1 MRFRELA
8 RRIHEEQGPLQT
20 PDNPYQQLQPQMPQP
35 PTKTVKKLAVPKDQQ
50 MGQEPAPQ
58 ANEPKKYADNSQLK
72 TLIKTL
78 EQNLP
83 NGSFVVQGAKGV
95 KKIPHIRAQKISTAE
110 LKASLAKMGAVAI
123 APDATQTVLSGKF
136 PAHSFSLKGTI
147 YSFVIG
153 AVKGASGEDSI
164 GLNRKELAP
173 TGLGLDGQ
181 TYNKTQLVDATKKAV
196 ELKIRDE
203 GLRQALIGLV
213 DIAAAGGQS
222 TLPPELAQ
230 EIAPLVGV
238 ISQDFGEIL
247 APILL
252 MDDNDTA
259 ELPSGNNPIVDV
271 KVKGM
276 NLSVKAL
283 TGSGT
288 SFRTVANLMDKYE
301 ASISGKGKK
310 AKFNVLKQFHPSTGG
325 KNVDKIIRAA
335 GAAAIPEYD
344 ALCTILGVPKIGSY
358 AELLGKMA
366 GFTKGMDYG
375 TFIKTFYPAMT
386 AGDWGKPVGLPADGA
401 FYMGASKSKAPSKE
415 KAAGKNSYDAK
426 PGVGASDIVTYV
438 LGVGLLNYVR
448 KGKNASEYSNMM
460 TDIVKQADA
469 VIGHITVNADG
480 SMAVKTRPFSDL
492 KFEFQYH
499 APSHIPGN
507 NLPGFMYVSD

>member
-1 MRFRELA
+1 MRFRELTS
-8 RRIHEEQGPLQT
+8 RIYEEQGPMQVSNNQT
-20 PDNPYQQLQPQMPQP
+20 TAMPTQ
-35 PTKTVKKLAVPKDQQ
+35 TTNKVGKQAVHPDQQ
-50 MGQEPAPQ
+50 IGQDPVDQTNA
-58 ANEPKKYADNSQLK
+58 PKKYADNSQLK
-72 TLIKTL
+72 AVIKSL
-78 EQNLP
+78 ETDAP
-83 NGSFVVQGAKGV
+83 NGKYVVQAPKGV

-110 LKASLAKMGAVAI
+110 LKGVMTKLGAVAV
-123 APDATQTVLSGKF
+123 APDTTQSVLSGKF
-136 PAHSFSLKGTI
+136 PVQSFLLNNII
-147 YSFVIG
+147 YSVVIG
-153 AVKGASGEDSI
+153 AVKGAAGEESI

-181 TYNKTQLVDATKKAV
+181 TYNKVQLVTATKKAV
-196 ELKIRDE
+196 ETKIRDE
-203 GLRQALIGLV
+203 GLRMALIGLV
-213 DIAAAGGQS
+213 DIAVGGGKG
-222 TLPPELAQ
+222 TLSPELAQ
-230 EIAPLVGV
+230 EISPLIGV

-252 MDDNDTA
+252 MDENDLA

-288 SFRTVANLMDKYE
+288 SFRTVADLMDKYE
-301 ASISGKGKK
+301 SSITGVETKQS
-310 AKFNVLKQFHPSTGG
+310 KFNVLKQFHPSTGG

-335 GAAAIPEYD
+335 AVANIPEYVTI
-344 ALCTILGVPKIGSY
+344 CGILGVQQLTGYSD
-358 AELLGKMA
+358 LLSNVTT
-366 GFTKGMDYG
+366 FTKGMDYG
-375 TFIKTFYPAMT
+375 TFIKTFYPAMI

-401 FYMGASKSKAPSKE
+401 FYMGTTKSKAPSKE

-426 PGVGASDIVTYV
+426 PGVGASDILTYV

-448 KGKNASEYSNMM
+448 KGKDAADYSNMM

-469 VIGHITVNADG
+469 VIGHIVINPDG
-480 SMAVKTRPFSDL
+480 SMSVNTKSFSDL

-507 NLPGFMYVSD
+507 NLPGFMYVAS

>member
-1 MRFRELA
+1 MRFRELTSC
-8 RRIHEEQGPLQT
+8 IYEEQGPVQIPNNQLTPMPQT
-20 PDNPYQQLQPQMPQP
+20 PIS
-35 PTKTVKKLAVPKDQQ
+35 KIKKQAVHPDQQ
-50 MGQEPAPQ
+50 MGQEPSPQ
-58 ANEPKKYADNSQLK
+58 SNAPKKYADNSQLK
-72 TLIKTL
+72 AVIKSL
-78 EQNLP
+78 ETDAP
-83 NGSFVVQGAKGV
+83 NGTYVVQAPKGV

-110 LKASLAKMGAVAI
+110 LKGVMAKLGAAAS
-123 APDATQTVLSGKF
+123 APDATQSVLSGKF
-136 PAHSFSLKGTI
+136 PVQSFLLNGVV
-147 YSFVIG
+147 YSIVIG
-153 AVKGASGEDSI
+153 AVKGAAGEESI

-181 TYNKTQLVDATKKAV
+181 TYNKQQLVTATKKAV
-196 ELKIRDE
+196 EMKIRDE

-213 DIAAAGGQS
+213 DIAADGGTG

-230 EIAPLVGV
+230 EISPLIGV

-252 MDDNDTA
+252 MDGDDLA

-288 SFRTVANLMDKYE
+288 SFRTVADLMDKYE
-301 ASISGKGKK
+301 SSITGKK
-310 AKFNVLKQFHPSTGG
+310 TKQSKFNVLKQFHPSTGG

-335 GAAAIPEYD
+335 AVANIPEYIAVCD
-344 ALCTILGVPKIGSY
+344 ILGVQKLGGYSD
-358 AELLGKMA
+358 LLTNVSA
-366 GFTKGMDYG
+366 FTKGMDYG
-375 TFIKTFYPAMT
+375 TFIKTFYPAMI

-401 FYMGASKSKAPSKE
+401 FYMGTTKSKAPSKE

-426 PGVGASDIVTYV
+426 PGAGASDILTYV

-448 KGKNASEYSNMM
+448 KGKDAADYSNMM

-469 VIGHITVNADG
+469 VIGHITVNPDG
-480 SMAVKTRPFSDL
+480 SMAVSTKSFSDL

-507 NLPGFMYVSD
+507 NLPGFMYVSN

>member
-1 MRFRELA
+1 MRFRELTSC
-8 RRIHEEQGPLQT
+8 IHEDQGSMQIPNTQPTSMPQT
-20 PDNPYQQLQPQMPQP
+20 PIKKQ
-35 PTKTVKKLAVPKDQQ
+35 TVHPDQQ
-50 MGQEPAPQ
+50 MGQEPS
-58 ANEPKKYADNSQLK
+58 PKKYADNSQLK
-72 TLIKTL
+72 TVIKSL
-78 EQNLP
+78 ETDAP
-83 NGSFVVQGAKGV
+83 NGTYVVQAPKGV

-110 LKASLAKMGAVAI
+110 LKGVMAKLGATA
-123 APDATQTVLSGKF
+123 ATPDATQSVLSGKF
-136 PAHSFSLKGTI
+136 PVQSFLLNNI
-147 YSFVIG
+147 VYSVVIG
-153 AVKGASGEDSI
+153 AVKGAAGEESI

-181 TYNKTQLVDATKKAV
+181 TYNKEQLVTATKKAV
-196 ELKIRDE
+196 EMKIRDE

-213 DIAAAGGQS
+213 DIAAGGGKG

-230 EIAPLVGV
+230 EISPLIGV

-252 MDDNDTA
+252 MDADDLA

-288 SFRTVANLMDKYE
+288 SFRTVADLMDKYE
-301 ASISGKGKK
+301 SSITGAETKQS
-310 AKFNVLKQFHPSTGG
+310 KFNVLKQFHPSTGG

-335 GAAAIPEYD
+335 AVANIPEYIAVCD
-344 ALCTILGVPKIGSY
+344 ILGVQRLNGYSD
-358 AELLGKMA
+358 LLSNVSA
-366 GFTKGMDYG
+366 FTKGMDYG
-375 TFIKTFYPAMT
+375 TFVKTFYPAMT
-386 AGDWGKPVGLPADGA
+386 AGGWGKPVGLPADGA
-401 FYMGASKSKAPSKE
+401 FYMGATKSKAPSKE

-426 PGVGASDIVTYV
+426 PGAGASDILTYV
-438 LGVGLLNYVR
+438 LGVGLLNYIR
-448 KGKNASEYSNMM
+448 KSKDSADYSNMM

-480 SMAVKTRPFSDL
+480 SMAVSTKSFSDL

-507 NLPGFMYVSD
+507 NLPGFMYVSN